1 MFAGDQVTYFT
12 YRYNKTMKAT
22 LISRAPMGRMVEVQ
36 IIGDPFTCMVEFD
49 RLQLI
54 RKQPQNRSTKMPTIT
69 AKELRNQA
77 KAAGIE
83 GWQEMTRAELEEAL
97 AGAEDV
103 EDEDEEFDTEEVE
116 EDETEVEEEAA
127 PAPRR
132 RTASKK
138 APAAK
143 TPARRTAAK
152 AAPAKPTARAAS
164 TRRTANPATGKTA
177 VPAARTKKVAAT
189 DEAEIEGDNPFK
201 PGTNTH
207 LMTEM
212 LMKGG
217 KRSAMVR
224 SLVKKIELAPR
235 VKGGADFD
243 PEKEL
248 DYRLLRTAQ
257 LLVKEHGFVVEKDGR
272 GPEARIKAIPPSEQ

>member
-12 YRYNKTMKAT
+12 YRYNKTMRAT
-22 LISRAPMGRMVEVQ
+22 LVSRRPLGRMVEVQ
-36 IIGDPFTCMVEFD
+36 IAGDPFTCMVEFD
-49 RLQLI
+49 RLQLV
-54 RKQPQNRSTKMPTIT
+54 RKTPQNRSTKMPTIT

-77 KAAGIE
+77 KAAGID

-97 AGAEDV
+97 AGAEEV
-103 EDEDEEFDTEEVE
+103 EEDEEFDTETE
-116 EDETEVEEEAA
+116 EDETEAEEEVAA

-132 RTASKK
+132 RTASKT
-138 APAAK
+138 APAKA
-143 TPARRTAAK
+143 PARRTAAK
-152 AAPAKPTARAAS
+152 AAAKPAARAAS
-164 TRRTANPATGKTA
+164 TRRAATKPATGKTA

-272 GPEARIKAIPPSEQ
+272 GPEARIKAIPASEK